1 MAGSS
6 ISAFTEFVNE
16 TGPTYLTSQTD
27 RVNDAAKTNYETIG
41 YLSRGQQMSDVLQG
55 GANIK
60 DIIYLNAVRRARSYK
75 PMEDQSYQAVQTG
88 ITWTGEWRC
97 WMTDIVVTD
106 QELELNAGA
115 TLNNNTRAQKFKDIW
130 FTKQQQAHSDA
141 MDYLEEKY
149 WAVPNTLEMESATG
163 QEMYSIPALV
173 NEFTNGLPTSVHPG
187 GAWTTK
193 QGINPTTAGQT
204 NWVPQQFDYI
214 DKLPS
219 TSGSYNAKSLI
230 AVFDRAWSKLNFRPP
245 PHDKQYFETETAQP
259 INVVFTSLQ
268 GRLNL
273 LTSYR
278 ASNNLWADVHDPF
291 FTPMYGGAPVV
302 YVAALD
308 TAAIFPT
315 GAGATLS
322 TELDTAGTTN
332 AGPRYFLIQPKYLRT
347 IFHSER
353 FMANLGKMKDVR
365 QPTTN
370 IWPIDTWSNTIARSL
385 RRHAIIYPSADI
397 S

>member
-6 ISAFTEFVNE
+6 ISAFTEFVNQ
-16 TGPTYLTSQTD
+16 TGPTYLTSQSD
-27 RVNDAAKTNYETIG
+27 RVNDAAKTNYETVG
-41 YLSRGQQMSDVLQG
+41 YLSRGQQMADVLQG

-75 PMEDQSYQAVQTG
+75 PMEDQQYQAVQTG
-88 ITWTGEWRC
+88 VSWTGEWRT

-115 TLNNNTRAQKFKDIW
+115 VFSKETRAQKFKDIW
-130 FTKQQQAHSDA
+130 YTKQQQAHSDA

-149 WAVPNTLEMESATG
+149 WAVPDTTQMEAATG
-163 QEMYSIPALV
+163 QEMYSIPALI
-173 NEFTNGLPTSVHPG
+173 NEFTNGLPSAAHPG
-187 GAWTTK
+187 GVWTTK
-193 QGINPTTAGQT
+193 MGIAPATNA

-214 DKLPS
+214 DKLPT
-219 TSGSYNAKSLI
+219 TSASYNAKSLI
-230 AVFDRAWSKLNFRPP
+230 AVFDRAWSKLRFRPP
-245 PHDKQYFETETAQP
+245 PHDKQYFESETAQP

-273 LTSYR
+273 MTSYR
-278 ASNNLWADVHDPF
+278 ASNNLWADVQDPYF
-291 FTPMYGGAPVV
+291 QPMYGGAPIV
-302 YVAALD
+302 YVATLD

-315 GAGATLS
+315 GAAAALS

-332 AGPRYFLIQPKYLRT
+332 AGPRYFLVQPKYLRT
-347 IFHSER
+347 IFHTER

-370 IWPIDTWSNTIARSL
+370 IWPIDTWSNTIARSM

-397 S
+397 T